1 MALSVYSAIFR
12 AESQTSLLAGRRG
25 GGGGGGGRWLYSQ
38 AIYFHEL
45 KVRQSIIY
53 ISFGYQLS

>member
-12 AESQTSLLAGRRG
+12 AESQTSLLAGEE
-25 GGGGGGGRWLYSQ
+25 GGGGRWLYSQ

-45 KVRQSIIY
+45 KVRHSIIY

>member
-12 AESQTSLLAGRRG
+12 AESQMSLIAGRR
-25 GGGGGGGRWLYSQ
+25 GGGGGRWLYSQ

-45 KVRQSIIY
+45 KVRHSIIY